1 MIDRVACGKLGVAV
15 TAAILVTRPRVAL
28 ADPPAATAVVSTSTS
43 APTSNLVFYVGV
55 CVFVGLAVVLLRH
68 RGDRRIELP
77 RRARR
82 SPIGRPAGDGG
93 SLEPTQLM
101 EQATA
106 DAVRLTSSLRGAYLA
121 AGDGSPRVVHASV
134 AGTIDP
140 DRLGRG
146 IVAKA
151 LETGQASR
159 AITNEAAFGPGV
171 VAAMAV
177 PVSVD
182 EMVVGVLA
190 VVRGA
195 DEPYTIDELGSLT
208 TLGTHVAASLAAA
221 YRREPA
227 TIDGAEPAPT
237 SDVVVDRSSGGPA
250 NCDAASDDDAAAAL
264 DRRRDVPAPSM
275 TSALARITE
284 PHAEDPPS
292 LAIVLIDVDHLSA
305 VRERGGQ
312 VETDRLL
319 TAVAEVL
326 QAHVRGGDRVE
337 RDRPDGFRILLVQAT
352 ADEAAEV
359 CERLRGAVEV
369 KVFAEGAQFPAGRVT
384 VSVGVALADHD
395 DLARVQLRADEALQE
410 AKQTGRNRVVLVGC

>member
-15 TAAILVTRPRVAL
+15 TAAVLVTRPRVAL
-28 ADPPAATAVVSTSTS
+28 AVPPAATAVASTS
-43 APTSNLVFYVGV
+43 ASTASSNLLFYAAV
-55 CVFVGLAVVLLRH
+55 CVFVALAVVLLRR
-68 RGDRRIELP
+68 RGDRRLELP

-82 SPIGRPAGDGG
+82 SPIGRPASDGG
-93 SLEPTQLM
+93 GLEPTQLM
-101 EQATA
+101 ERATA

-195 DEPYTIDELGSLT
+195 DEPYTIDELGLLT
-208 TLGTHVAASLAAA
+208 TLGTQVAASLAAA

-227 TIDGAEPAPT
+227 SADGAEPVPT
-237 SDVVVDRSSGGPA
+237 NDVVVDASTGDP
-250 NCDAASDDDAAAAL
+250 ASDDDSLAAL
-264 DRRRDVPAPSM
+264 DRRRDAPSPWM
-275 TSALARITE
+275 TAAAARVPE
-284 PHAEDPPS
+284 PYADEPPS
-292 LAIVLIDVDHLSA
+292 LAIVLIDIDHLSA

-312 VETDRLL
+312 AETDRLL

-359 CERLRGAVEV
+359 CERLRSAVEV